1 MITNTVRLWV
11 LPTCI
16 VSLLSVPMG
25 KLTEWRGKH
34 ELCLFLLCSCSQQG
48 GVSDD
53 VSLTAYITA
62 ALLELNGNVTVS
74 LAGLHVHTGLILKS
88 LKVANSLHLPL
99 VRSCHV
105 RILSQEEM
113 FMLNKWLTFLER
125 RSHLCGAGNKEMSN
139 LLLTVSSA
147 CCLYCLRG
155 CVSLAH
161 ALKAAQVSVSVILSF
176 VGVLP
181 CLHILLL
188 SLTVTVFLCCDRT
201 PWCRTAWTVWRKQ
214 WPASW
219 TTCTPAPCCPTPSL
233 WLETRRRGANSSHTC
248 TTSPTRMV
256 RQWYHQLR

>member
-1 MITNTVRLWV
+1 MHCVIIECTNGKVDWV
-11 LPTCI
+11 KRKAWTLFVPALLVFPTGRSERRR
-16 VSLLSVPMG
+16 VSDGLHHGRPAGAERQRHGESGRP
-25 KLTEWRGKH
+25 
-34 ELCLFLLCSCSQQG
+34 SCSHRT
-48 GVSDD
+48 
-53 VSLTAYITA
+53 L
-62 ALLELNGNVTVS
+62 
-74 LAGLHVHTGLILKS
+74 LKS